1 MKKLINKTAA
11 LKTASMLLLGAV
23 MLLSTVPAQA
33 NYTKTKYP
41 IVLVHGFSGFDSVGG
56 LIGYF
61 HTVPFNL
68 RRSGAKVYVPSVS
81 AFNSSEAR
89 GEQLANYLMTLPGS
103 KFNLVG
109 HSQGSPTSRV
119 AASLVPQKVASIT
132 SVNGANKGS
141 KVADVLLDLVPGD
154 VGQGL
159 VAGILNAGGSLI
171 NFFSGSNNP
180 QDALASA
187 NSLSTLN
194 SMQLNQAL
202 GNKGISSNCRSLSEN
217 VNINGN
223 NIKMFSWS
231 GNRPLTNI
239 FDITDGFLG
248 ATSLAFGFEQNDG
261 LVSVCSSKLGRVIST
276 SYSTN
281 HIDAINH
288 LFGVRGWTNPV
299 TLYRSQANRLKNK
312 GL

>member
-1 MKKLINKTAA
+1 MKYIINNHRVAKLISIT
-11 LKTASMLLLGAV
+11 LLGAAV
-23 MLLSTVPAQA
+23 MFATTSVSA

-61 HTVPFNL
+61 HTVPYNL

-89 GEQLANYLMTLPGS
+89 GEQLANYLMTLPES
-103 KFNLVG
+103 KFNLIG

-119 AASLVPQKVASIT
+119 AASLIPNKVASIT
-132 SVNGANKGS
+132 SVNGANQGS
-141 KVADVLLDLVPGD
+141 KVADVLLGLVPGD

-159 VAGILNAGGSLI
+159 VAGILNAGGSVI
-171 NFFSGSNNP
+171 NFFSGSDNP

-187 NSLSTLN
+187 NSLSTQK
-194 SMQLNQAL
+194 SAQLNQAL
-202 GNKGISSNCRSLSEN
+202 GNKGISNNCRSLSEN
-217 VNINGN
+217 VNVNGN

-231 GNRPLTNI
+231 GNRAVTNI
-239 FDITDGFLG
+239 FDITDGLLG

-261 LVSVCSSKLGRVIST
+261 LVSVCSSKLGSVIST
-276 SYSTN
+276 SYRTN

-299 TLYRSQANRLKNK
+299 TLYRAQANRLKNR

>member
-1 MKKLINKTAA
+1 MNKLISK
-11 LKTASMLLLGAV
+11 LSMLLLGVSLAFV
-23 MLLSTVPAQA
+23 SLTAQA

-61 HTVPFNL
+61 HTVPYNL

-89 GEQLANYLMTLPGS
+89 GEQLANYLQSLPES
-103 KFNLVG
+103 KFNLIG

-119 AASLVPQKVASIT
+119 AASLVPHKVASIT

-141 KVADVLLDLVPGD
+141 NVADVLLGLVPSG
-154 VGQGL
+154 VGQSV
-159 VAGILNAGGSLI
+159 VASILNAGGNLI
-171 NFFSGSNNP
+171 NFFSGSDNP

-187 NSLSTLN
+187 NSLSTQK
-194 SMQLNQAL
+194 STQLNQAL
-202 GNKGISSNCRSLSEN
+202 GNKGISGNCQSLSEN
-217 VNINGN
+217 VNVNGN

-231 GNRPLTNI
+231 GNRPLTNV

-248 ATSLAFGFEQNDG
+248 LTSLAFGFERNDG
-261 LVSVCSSKLGRVIST
+261 LVSVCSSKLGKVIST
-276 SYSTN
+276 SYRLN
-281 HIDAINH
+281 HVDAINH

-299 TLYRSQANRLKNK
+299 SLYRSQANRLRNKN
-312 GL
+312 L

>member
-1 MKKLINKTAA
+1 MKQTIQTLSI
-11 LKTASMLLLGAV
+11 LLLCT
-23 MLLSTVPAQA
+23 LLLVVSASAQA

-41 IVLVHGFSGFDSVGG
+41 IVLVHGFSGFNNVGG

-81 AFNSSEAR
+81 AFNSSQAR
-89 GEQLANYLMTLPGS
+89 GEQLANYLMTLPES
-103 KFNLVG
+103 KFNLIG

-119 AASLVPQKVASIT
+119 AASLIPQKVASIT
-132 SVNGANKGS
+132 SVNGVNGGS
-141 KVADVLLDLVPGD
+141 KVADVLLGIIPSG
-154 VGQGL
+154 VGQNL
-159 VAGILNAGGSLI
+159 VAGILNSAGSLI

-187 NSLSTLN
+187 NSLTTQSTLE
-194 SMQLNQAL
+194 LNQAL
-202 GNKGISSNCRSLSEN
+202 GNKGISSSCSSLSEN
-217 VNINGN
+217 VSINGN
-223 NIKMFSWS
+223 NIKMFSWT
-231 GNRPLTNI
+231 GNRPLTNV

-248 ATSLAFGFEQNDG
+248 ATSLAFGSERNDG

-276 SYSTN
+276 TYQMN
-281 HIDAINH
+281 HVDAINH

-299 TLYRSQANRLKNK
+299 TLYRTQANRLRNKN
-312 GL
+312 L

>member
-1 MKKLINKTAA
+1 MKHRYQKLSI
-11 LKTASMLLLGAV
+11 LLLSIS
-23 MLLSTVPAQA
+23 LLLVCVSAQA

-41 IVLVHGFSGFDSVGG
+41 IVLVHGFSGFDNVGG

-61 HTVPFNL
+61 HTVPYNL

-89 GEQLANYLMTLPGS
+89 GEQLANYLMTLSES
-103 KFNLVG
+103 KFNLIG

-119 AASLVPQKVASIT
+119 AASLVPDKVASIT
-132 SVNGANKGS
+132 SVNGVNNGS
-141 KVADVLLDLVPGD
+141 KVADVLLGLVPGE
-154 VGQGL
+154 VGQSL

-171 NFFSGSNNP
+171 NFFSGSNNE

-187 NSLSTLN
+187 VSLSTQG
-194 SMQLNQAL
+194 STQLNQAL
-202 GNKGISSNCRSLSEN
+202 NNKGISGNCSSLSEN

-231 GNRPLTNI
+231 GNRPVTNI

-248 ATSLAFGFEQNDG
+248 TTSLAFGFEQNDG
-261 LVSVCSSKLGRVIST
+261 LVSVCSSKLGQVIST
-276 SYSTN
+276 NYRMN
-281 HIDAINH
+281 HLDAVNH
-288 LFGVRGWTNPV
+288 LFGIRGWTNPV
-299 TLYRSQANRLKNK
+299 TLYRIQANRLKNK

>member
-1 MKKLINKTAA
+1 MKQTIQTLST
-11 LKTASMLLLGAV
+11 LVLCTLLLVVSA
-23 MLLSTVPAQA
+23 SANA

-61 HTVPFNL
+61 HTVPYNL

-81 AFNSSEAR
+81 AFNSSQAR
-89 GEQLANYLMTLPGS
+89 GEQLANYLMTLPES
-103 KFNLVG
+103 KFNLIG

-119 AASLVPQKVASIT
+119 AASLIPQKVASIT
-132 SVNGANKGS
+132 SVNGVNGGS
-141 KVADVLLDLVPGD
+141 KVADVLLGIIPGD
-154 VGQGL
+154 VGQSL
-159 VAGILNAGGSLI
+159 VAGILNSAGSLI

-187 NSLSTLN
+187 ISLSTQSTL
-194 SMQLNQAL
+194 QLNQAL
-202 GNKGISSNCRSLSEN
+202 GNKGISSSCSSLSEN

-231 GNRPLTNI
+231 GNRPFTNV

-248 ATSLAFGFEQNDG
+248 VTSLAFGFERNDG

-276 SYSTN
+276 TYQMN
-281 HIDAINH
+281 HVDAINH

-299 TLYRSQANRLKNK
+299 TLYRTHANRLRNKN
-312 GL
+312 L

>member
-1 MKKLINKTAA
+1 MQHLCRKLG
-11 LKTASMLLLGAV
+11 LLLAGIS
-23 MLLSTVPAQA
+23 LLFISVSAHA

-41 IVLVHGFSGFDSVGG
+41 IVLVHGFSGFDNVGG
-56 LIGYF
+56 LVGYF

-81 AFNSSEAR
+81 AFNSSQAR
-89 GEQLANYLMTLPGS
+89 GEQLANYLMTLPES
-103 KFNLVG
+103 KFNLIG

-119 AASLVPQKVASIT
+119 AASLVPSKVASIT
-132 SVNGANKGS
+132 SVNGVNNGS
-141 KVADVLLDLVPGD
+141 KVADVLLGIVPSD

-159 VAGILNAGGSLI
+159 IAGILNAAGGLI
-171 NFFSGSNNP
+171 NFFSGNNNE

-187 NSLSTLN
+187 LSLSTQG

-202 GNKGISSNCRSLSEN
+202 NNKGISANCSSLSED

-231 GNRPLTNI
+231 GNRSVTNL

-248 ATSLAFGFEQNDG
+248 TTGLAFGKEKNDG
-261 LVSVCSSKLGRVIST
+261 LVSVCSAKLGKVIST
-276 SYSTN
+276 SYHMN
-281 HIDAINH
+281 HVDAVNH
-288 LFGVRGWTNPV
+288 LFGVRGWTNPI
-299 TLYRSQANRLKNK
+299 TLYRSHANRLRNKN
-312 GL
+312 L

>member
-1 MKKLINKTAA
+1 MKHTKRML
-11 LKTASMLLLGAV
+11 SMLVAGVALLIVSA
-23 MLLSTVPAQA
+23 STMA

-61 HTVPFNL
+61 HTVPYNL
-68 RRSGAKVYVPSVS
+68 RRSGATVYVPSVS

-89 GEQLANYLMTLPGS
+89 GEQLANYLMTLPES

-141 KVADVLLDLVPGD
+141 KVADILLGIVPGD
-154 VGQGL
+154 VGRGL
-159 VAGILNAGGSLI
+159 VAGILNAGGDLI
-171 NFFSGSNNP
+171 NFFSGNSNP

-187 NSLSTLN
+187 LSLSTQN
-194 SMQLNQAL
+194 TAQLNQAL
-202 GNKGISSNCRSLSEN
+202 DNKGISNNCRSLSEN
-217 VNINGN
+217 VNVNGN

-231 GNRPLTNI
+231 GNRPLTNF

-248 ATSLAFGFEQNDG
+248 ATSLAFGFERNDG

-276 SYSTN
+276 SYRMN

-299 TLYRSQANRLKNK
+299 TLYRTQANRLRNKN
-312 GL
+312 L